1 MESRKRRR
9 IERDCEGE
17 RVCYRLRERSSEQD
31 SCKIR
36 GIERGGECTRVK
48 KEDKE
53 LQREHKRED
62 ECS

>member
-1 MESRKRRR
+1 MLQ
-9 IERDCEGE
+9 IEKEELGARFMQNT
-17 RVCYRLRERSSEQD
+17 RNRER
-31 SCKIR
+31 
-36 GIERGGECTRVK
+36 GECTRVK